1 MKIHKFF
8 IRAYSCSFVVQ
19 KVFGSSWIS
28 VTITQVRWFPSS
40 SLGTDTT
47 KLQLRVISHD
57 DSNA

>member
-40 SLGTDTT
+40 SFVSFPMMIRMHENDMHL
-47 KLQLRVISHD
+47 L
-57 DSNA
+57 